1 MQAARWFE
9 VITWLAGLALIAD
22 YTALRVSASLD
33 GARAVEVFEQRRES
47 QPDALSTGRS
57 ILHRGAVDQS
67 LWSPSRIE
75 AFRRTALR
83 ETPQAVL
90 RIPAL
95 FIQVP
100 VYSGTHESQL
110 DRGAG
115 HIDGTA
121 SLDAAGPD
129 GIPGNVG
136 IAAHRD
142 GFFRRLK
149 DVRPGQTL
157 YIDTPTQ
164 TLRYRVIRAR
174 VVMPTETA
182 VLSPTTVPTIT
193 LVTCYPF
200 YFVGPAPQRFVV
212 QAEIDATALTRQL
225 ARESIHP

>member
-1 MQAARWFE
+1 MQVARWLE
-9 VITWLAGLALIAD
+9 VITWSAGLALIAD
-22 YTALRVSASLD
+22 YASLQLSARLD
-33 GARAVEVFEQRRES
+33 GARAVEVFERRES
-47 QPDALSTGRS
+47 PSDARSTRRS
-57 ILHRGAVDQS
+57 IPEPGSTDQS
-67 LWSPSRIE
+67 LWSPSRIN

-95 FIQVP
+95 DIQVP
-100 VYSGTHESQL
+100 VYSGTDESQL
-110 DRGAG
+110 DHGAG
-115 HIDGTA
+115 HIGATA
-121 SLDAAGPD
+121 PLTAAGRV

-149 DVRPGQTL
+149 DARPGQIV
-157 YIDTPTQ
+157 YIDTPAQ
-164 TLRYRVIRAR
+164 TLRYRVIRTR
-174 VVMPTETA
+174 VVMPTDVS

-200 YFVGPAPQRFVV
+200 YFVGPAPRRFIV
-212 QAEIDATALTRQL
+212 QAEVDATAVTRQP